1 MKVGDL
7 VEPKTNSNKAMIGIV
22 LKIEEEFYNRNR
34 SVTLY
39 DTHDRLTV
47 YWAHGE
53 TTTEP
58 DTYVKKLAEDN
69 ESKSS
74 ESIT

>member
-7 VEPKTNSNKAMIGIV
+7 VKPKHKYSHNEVGFGII
-22 LKIEEEFYNRNR
+22 LKVEENVYKTYNDYFEN
-34 SVTLY
+34 
-39 DTHDRLTV
+39 RLTV

-58 DTYVKKLAEDN
+58 DSYVEKLGEN
-69 ESKSS
+69 KE
-74 ESIT
+74 

>member
-7 VEPKTNSNKAMIGIV
+7 VKPKHKYSNNEEYIGIV
-22 LKIEEEFYNRNR
+22 LKIEEEFYKRNSGR
-34 SVTLY
+34 WEIPI
-39 DTHDRLTV
+39 DRLTV

-58 DTYVKKLAEDN
+58 DNYVEKLAE
-69 ESKSS
+69 S
-74 ESIT
+74 ERDKK